1 GPVAVRTRLAEAR
14 DAHEDEARVECCEHF
29 VAKAPGLER
38 AGTEVLDE
46 DVGAPREAPHR
57 LDAERRAQVRGHE
70 TLIAVQHLVVEAG
83 VAAAVSP
90 GAQPVAALG
99 MLDLHDL
106 GAIVGEQHADGRA
119 GDQGGKL
126 HDAHAGERP
135 LAPAGGRVFRIR
147 NAVHHAAHRTIVPGV
162 SPRRTLA
169 RPDTHR
175 ATARVLDVLEH
186 LGATGETATLAS
198 LSARLGAPKT
208 SLLPLLRTLVAR
220 RWIEQPQPACY
231 RIAAEF
237 PGKWSPARLELPQM
251 ARPRLAR
258 LTAATRES
266 TFLGVLPPGDDAVVY
281 IEKVESPERLRYSAE
296 LGERRPL
303 HCTAIGMAVLAFL
316 PEPSRKAVLRRL
328 KLPPHTAGT
337 TTERAALE
345 RRLAKV
351 VKSG

>member
-1 GPVAVRTRLAEAR
+1 
-14 DAHEDEARVECCEHF
+14 
-29 VAKAPGLER
+29 
-38 AGTEVLDE
+38 
-46 DVGAPREAPHR
+46 
-57 LDAERRAQVRGHE
+57 
-70 TLIAVQHLVVEAG
+70 
-83 VAAAVSP
+83 
-90 GAQPVAALG
+90 
-99 MLDLHDL
+99 M
-106 GAIVGEQHADGRA
+106 
-119 GDQGGKL
+119 
-126 HDAHAGERP
+126 
-135 LAPAGGRVFRIR
+135 
-147 NAVHHAAHRTIVPGV
+147 

-351 VKSG
+351 VKSGVAITFEEFVEGAGAIAAPVLNRAGEPVAACAIAGPIARMRRHRDAYTEAVKATAAELSAALGWQPEAPRGGEKAARKAA